1 MKIAFSVC
9 FAVSHCRDSGH
20 CKQWEWHFQAPS
32 LDTTLG
38 VSASSCRSYEVCQWA
53 PVLYLNLFCAS
64 IGMMCPKVI
73 ASALYAI
80 LAYES
85 FHRSILLLDGGESES
100 ESEVAQS
107 CPTLCDPMDCNLP
120 GSSVHGMFQARILE
134 WVSFSRRS
142 SRPRD
147 WTHVSHIVGRRFTIW
162 ATREV
167 LGWWGALS
175 SPSPCVLLSV
185 SFLNML

>member
-85 FHRSILLLDGGESES
+85 FHGSILLLDGGESES

-107 CPTLCDPMDCNLP
+107 CPTLRNPMDCNLP

-147 WTHVSHIVGRRFTIW
+147 WTHVSHIVGRHFTIW

-167 LGWWGALS
+167 LGWCGALS
-175 SPSPCVLLSV
+175 SPSACVLLSV